1 MSKYDGDGDI
11 LATLD
16 ILSAELLGSWCGIF
30 FPKTDIKLQFMRRFF
45 IVSQWRRDIF
55 SIFSRRDIW
64 FLPASNSNVSAYLVR
79 TSKYGLKI
87 IEEEEE
93 NAA

>member
-1 MSKYDGDGDI
+1 MSKCNGDGNI

-30 FPKTDIKLQFMRRFF
+30 FPKTDIKLQFMSYTINLYCHSHKRK
-45 IVSQWRRDIF
+45 
-55 SIFSRRDIW
+55 DIW

-87 IEEEEE
+87 IEEEE
-93 NAA
+93 NLA